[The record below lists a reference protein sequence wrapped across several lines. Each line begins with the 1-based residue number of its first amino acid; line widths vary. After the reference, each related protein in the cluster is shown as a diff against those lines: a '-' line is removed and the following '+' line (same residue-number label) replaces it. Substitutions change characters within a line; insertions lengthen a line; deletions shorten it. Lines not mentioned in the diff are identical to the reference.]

1 MRKPGRPLGPIAI
14 AVLDLL
20 RQRAMTAREVA
31 HELKLSV
38 DDAKKSCSRLMQ
50 YGLIEALGLRRIA
63 SSDKPVRV
71 YRACRGQAHPAAMM
85 SANRAGARE

>member
-31 HELKLSV
+31 NELKLSV

-50 YGLIEALGLRRIA
+50 YGLIEAPERRCIPW
-63 SSDKPVRV
+63 SNKPARV
-71 YRACRGQAHPAAMM
+71 YIACLGQAHLPAMM
-85 SANRAGARE
+85 TANNCGARA